1 MKNMSGS
8 TTWSEKSTFQ
18 SHEDLEA
25 SIAIMAILE
34 DFIEDDII
42 SFEICHSNEIVCY
55 DCEGY
60 ENNFS
65 FFLFLL
71 SFLFLCKISL

>member
-1 MKNMSGS
+1 
-8 TTWSEKSTFQ
+8 
-18 SHEDLEA
+18 
-25 SIAIMAILE
+25 MAILE

-71 SFLFLCKISL
+71 SFLFLCKISLWGVDIGTFSNTKCMVYLTSS